1 MHISFY
7 LTPPSRV
14 IFYISVILTVL
25 AFVGEFKKDSL
36 ISDFKFWFAAIAAVL
51 LILFRERSGAPGRR

>member
-14 IFYISVILTVL
+14 VFYISVILTVL
-25 AFVGEFKKDSL
+25 AFIGEFKKNSL
-36 ISDFKFWFAAIAAVL
+36 ISEFKFWFAAIAAVL
-51 LILFRERSGAPGRR
+51 LILGTLFSGF